1 MHALEAELSAIRAA
15 NERLRVENDT
25 VAAEIESLESGSG
38 AVEERARMRLGM
50 IRDDEVLVRLVP
62 KGNRRDNAEDW
73 GGIVNDGTQQKQI
86 FAPKRADLYSDGT
99 VSRNRY
105 LKRK

>member
-38 AVEERARMRLGM
+38 AVEERARMRLWM
-50 IRDDEVLVRLVP
+50 IRDD
-62 KGNRRDNAEDW
+62 
-73 GGIVNDGTQQKQI
+73 
-86 FAPKRADLYSDGT
+86 
-99 VSRNRY
+99 
-105 LKRK
+105 